1 MPAPLERDRQ
11 YSDKFL
17 DEEFFLVVDFS
28 ERLPAGITIAPR
40 NTGHTVTFFRVSD
53 GVDVTTTL
61 CDVSTLGPDPTN
73 TALQVNMLP
82 TAVGTE
88 GLYRGVFKAKTTAAV
103 QDFEVMET
111 WVRIRSQ

>member
-11 YSDKFL
+11 YQDKFR

-28 ERLPAGITIAPR
+28 GRLPPGVTVAPR
-40 NTGHTVTFFRVSD
+40 GAGHTVTFYRVSD
-53 GVDVTTTL
+53 GLDMTSTL
-61 CDVSTLGPDPTN
+61 CDITTLEPDPTN

-88 GLYRGVFKAKTTAAV
+88 DLYRASFKAKTTAAV
-103 QDFEVMET
+103 QDFEVMT
-111 WVRIRSQ
+111 VWVRVRSQ